1 MIQSVELEV
10 MNGRYTIAANVEL
23 KGGQDSIEVDGYRDT
38 WTDYEYLGHEVVS
51 LYDNGCDEYI
61 PTGKQNEIVEDVID
75 EIIEA
80 AIEKAA
86 NLRP

>member
-1 MIQSVELEV
+1 MIQTVELEV

-23 KGGQDSIEVDGYRDT
+23 KAVPNSIEVDGHRDT
-38 WTDYEYLGHEVVS
+38 WTDYEYVVHEIVS

-75 EIIEA
+75 EIIDA

-86 NLRP
+86 NERP